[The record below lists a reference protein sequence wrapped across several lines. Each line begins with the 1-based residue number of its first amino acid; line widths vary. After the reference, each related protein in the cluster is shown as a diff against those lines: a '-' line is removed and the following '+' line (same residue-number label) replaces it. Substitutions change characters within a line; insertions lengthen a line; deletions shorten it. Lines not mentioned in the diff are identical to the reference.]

1 MKPFNL
7 EEARKGAQIVNH
19 HGRKAVDW
27 HYFEGSRYPVFI
39 QWENVGVGSYKED
52 DPTIGLAPDRV
63 VEYLAFTEN
72 GFYSGCSSL
81 DLVKDRYSDVIAYY
95 KVSADEDGDNWSMER
110 VE

>member
-7 EEARKGAQIVNH
+7 EEARKGAQIVNQ
-19 HGRKAVDW
+19 HGRKAIDW

-39 QWENVGVGSYKED
+39 QWESVGVGSYKED

-63 VEYLAFTEN
+63 VEYVAFN
-72 GFYSGCSSL
+72 KSGFYSGRAL
-81 DLVKDRYSDVIAYY
+81 LNAARIDFPNALVYY
-95 KVSADEDGDNWSMER
+95 KVSADADGGNPTIER